1 MFTLPLVL
9 LASLIDLILDRF
21 LPNGNGLSWL
31 VAFLYLVVVTISV
44 LVIGVTFGTFLFN
57 L

>member
-44 LVIGVTFGTFLFN
+44 FVIGVTFGTFLFN